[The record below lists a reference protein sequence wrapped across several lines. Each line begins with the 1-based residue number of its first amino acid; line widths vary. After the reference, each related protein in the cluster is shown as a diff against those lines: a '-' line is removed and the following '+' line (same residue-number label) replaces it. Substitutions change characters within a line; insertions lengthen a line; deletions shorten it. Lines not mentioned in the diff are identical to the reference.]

1 MLLKWCNKSEVRFW
15 LVASQLRELGRRRT
29 AIRGKSRKKETR
41 KRMKRRD
48 LDRTD
53 MKKLVSSSSARP

>member
-1 MLLKWCNKSEVRFW
+1 MLLKRCNKSEVRFW